1 MARDKK
7 LAERYILQIF
17 WFAVDLYMNFGR
29 QRPKFI

>member
-7 LAERYILQIF
+7 LAKRYILQIF

-29 QRPKFI
+29 YPR